1 MRADATAVEGLGFPE
16 SLRWRDGALW
26 FSDMFRGRVV
36 RWVPGDDPEVMLSV
50 ADGGPDVP
58 GGLGWLPDG
67 ALLVVDC
74 EGRRVIRVDD
84 GGLTVHA
91 ELARLFSHP
100 ANDMHVDP
108 DGVSWVGGYGFDP
121 DVDPPRPSQLA
132 RVAADGSAVGWGDPL
147 VFPNGCE
154 RRADGRL
161 VVAETFADRVST
173 LDPRGRRVTQAQLPA
188 GSGPDG
194 LSLDAL
200 GRVHVALAFA
210 GSIVRIDGAEVMEL
224 WRAEPVTEGPGSGP
238 RGCYDCAVS
247 PDGSRLAVAIASL
260 DEGLA
265 ARIDTGAVILVPL
278 DAAGEPAA
286 FQKHAQSVID
296 GSAEAG
302 EVGPACFSP
311 ATDHSRPDEGRP

>member
-1 MRADATAVEGLGFPE
+1 MRATATAVEGLGFPE
-16 SLRWRDGALW
+16 ALRWRDGALW

-36 RWVPGDDPEVMLSV
+36 RWVPGDDPDVMLSV
-50 ADGGPDVP
+50 ADGGPGVP

-74 EGRRVIRVDD
+74 ERRRVMKVDD
-84 GGLTVHA
+84 GALTVHA
-91 ELARLFSHP
+91 ELAELFSHP

-108 DGVSWVGGYGFDP
+108 DGVAWVGGYGFDP

-132 RVAADGSAVGWGDPL
+132 RIAADGSATAWGDPL

-154 RRADGRL
+154 RRADGHL

-210 GSIVRIDGAEVMEL
+210 GSIVRIDRAGIVEI
-224 WRAEPVTEGPGSGP
+224 WRAEPVPEGPGSGP

-247 PDGSRLAVAIASL
+247 PDGSWLAVAIASV

-278 DAAGEPAA
+278 DAAGEASA

-302 EVGPACFSP
+302 EVDPACFSP
-311 ATDHSRPDEGRP
+311 APDPSHPDEGRP